1 MWCCWIVDRWPRPGG
16 PRCRTGVDRGG
27 TERALAEAGLLVTA
41 VSDVTGFPG
50 WRQRGARRIA
60 AGRHET
66 QPTDEGWIAQRRG
79 VGFAEKES
87 SRGLSCAPTDR
98 TRASTAGTAAP
109 VCTGRADARRHSDGS
124 DADRRFRG
132 GAEYLRPGL
141 AGEGEQFGGDG
152 GPAGRRRP
160 QPDLHLDEGP
170 TPPSGALHGRRR
182 SGRDPSTRSRG
193 RADILLGN
201 GEGDTPLEYAEERF
215 ARAERRFPPGSGPY
229 RREEAICLTD
239 PVHDL
244 LPFISTVK
252 NDYVRGD
259 SVRCQIRS
267 CGYRACCLG

>member
-1 MWCCWIVDRWPRPGG
+1 MWCCWIVDLWPRPGG

-182 SGRDPSTRSRG
+182 SGRDPSTRRGGAPTSCSGTAKETRRSSMRRSDSHGRNVDSR
-193 RADILLGN
+193 RA
-201 GEGDTPLEYAEERF
+201 A
-215 ARAERRFPPGSGPY
+215 ARIVERRRSASLIPFTTCYPSF
-229 RREEAICLTD
+229 RR
-239 PVHDL
+239 
-244 LPFISTVK
+244 
-252 NDYVRGD
+252 
-259 SVRCQIRS
+259 
-267 CGYRACCLG
+267 